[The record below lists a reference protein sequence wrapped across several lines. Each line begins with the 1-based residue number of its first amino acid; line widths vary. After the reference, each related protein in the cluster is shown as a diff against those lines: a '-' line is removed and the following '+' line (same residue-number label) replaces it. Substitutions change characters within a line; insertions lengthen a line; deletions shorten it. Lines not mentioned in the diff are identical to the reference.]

1 MRRHDR
7 VIAALVVALVVGPAS
22 PAASADEEFQ
32 ARGYL
37 LSRFQLY
44 PADTGAVLYPTLA
57 VEKFQSF
64 LEGNLDL
71 TLKGD
76 RFALRSDTSALYRVS
91 PSGCRAG
98 TNLPGCLIINELYAT
113 LDVVADHLA
122 VLVGRHRASWGS
134 ALSFHPVE
142 PMNPAPDPTDPSFQ
156 RLGAWTAMLELHA
169 DAFVVTAAWFPAV
182 IHSAAGT
189 PDHLDVNAGL
199 AGGRI
204 AWRPAGFDL
213 SAIGYYDVQN
223 RLPEVGASGSAVLGD
238 WPLEVHG
245 EVLMHQRRAIT
256 TGTLQPG
263 SCPIQSLDIPHRE
276 VSDVSAIGGMRWDH
290 GDGTLVNLEYL
301 HDGDGLVADDFN
313 AVVAAAEQLAM
324 TCPAERIEPS
334 DVAQDGRPQQFASV
348 FLRRNYAIMSAVKP
362 RFADEGVLSNLG
374 ANASVLAGLDDRS
387 GVVSARAVYTVHD
400 TTIVRLGGLVRFG
413 GARTQYGIL
422 PFHGMVLLD
431 VQTML

>member
-1 MRRHDR
+1 MRLRGW
-7 VIAALVVALVVGPAS
+7 VIASLIAGAAS
-22 PAASADEEFQ
+22 PASASEDFQ

-37 LSRFQLY
+37 LSRFQLFA
-44 PADTGAVLYPTLA
+44 PDTDAVLYPMLA

-98 TNLPGCLIINELYAT
+98 SDLPGCLVINELYAT

-122 VLVGRHRASWGS
+122 VLVGRHRVSWGS

-169 DAFVVTAAWFPAV
+169 DDFVVTAAWFPQV
-182 IHSAAGT
+182 THSAAGT
-189 PDHLDVNAGL
+189 PDHLDARAGL

-204 AWRPAGFDL
+204 AWRPTGFDL
-213 SAIGYYDVQN
+213 TAIGLYDVQN

-238 WPLEVHG
+238 LPFEVHG
-245 EVLMHQRRAIT
+245 EVLMHQRREIR
-256 TGTLQPG
+256 TGTLEPG
-263 SCPIQSLDIPHRE
+263 SCPVESLGIPHRE
-276 VSDVSAIGGMRWDH
+276 VSDFSAIAGARWDR

-301 HDGDGLVADDFN
+301 HNGDGLRNGDFT
-313 AVVAAAEQLAM
+313 AVVATADLLA
-324 TCPAERIEPS
+324 TVCPAGRIEPS
-334 DVAQDGRPQQFASV
+334 DVAQDGRPQQFTSV
-348 FLRRNYAIMSAVKP
+348 FLRRNYAILSAVKP
-362 RFADEGVLSNLG
+362 KFADEGVLSNLG

-387 GVVSARAVYTVHD
+387 GVVSARAVYTLRD
-400 TTIVRLGGLVRFG
+400 TTIVRLGGLARFG

>member
-1 MRRHDR
+1 MTRRDWI
-7 VIAALVVALVVGPAS
+7 IASLVAGLAS
-22 PAASADEEFQ
+22 PAASADDDFQ
-32 ARGYL
+32 SRGYL

-71 TLKGD
+71 TLKRG

-98 TNLPGCLIINELYAT
+98 SDLPGCLVINELYAT
-113 LDVVADHLA
+113 LDIVADHLA
-122 VLVGRHRASWGS
+122 VLVGRHRAAWGS

-169 DAFVVTAAWFPAV
+169 DDFVVTAAWFPAV
-182 IHSAAGT
+182 SHSAAGI
-189 PDHLDVNAGL
+189 PDHLDTSAGL

-213 SAIGYYDVQN
+213 SAIGFYDIQHQ
-223 RLPEVGASGSAVLGD
+223 LPEVGASASTVLGD
-238 WPLEVHG
+238 LPFEVHG
-245 EVLMHQRRAIT
+245 EVLMHQRREIT

-263 SCPIQSLDIPHRE
+263 SCPIQSLGIPHHE
-276 VSDVSAIGGMRWDH
+276 VSDYSAIAGARWDH

-301 HDGDGLVADDFN
+301 HNGDGLMTDDFN
-313 AVVAAAEQLAM
+313 AVVATADLLTT
-324 TCPAERIEPS
+324 TCPAGRIEPS
-334 DVAQDGRPQQFASV
+334 DVSQDGRPQQFASV
-348 FLRRNYAIMSAVKP
+348 FLRRNYAIASAVKP
-362 RFADEGVLSNLG
+362 KCADEGVFSNLG
-374 ANASVLAGLDDRS
+374 VNASVLAGLDDRS
-387 GVVSARAVYTVHD
+387 AVLSARAVYTLGD
-400 TTIVRLGGLVRFG
+400 TTIVRLGGLARFG
-413 GARTQYGIL
+413 GPRTQYGIL
-422 PFHGMVLLD
+422 PFHGMVLFD

>member
-1 MRRHDR
+1 MRRHGW
-7 VIAALVVALVVGPAS
+7 VIASLVVGMVS

-44 PADTGAVLYPTLA
+44 AADTGAVLYPTLA

-71 TLKGD
+71 TLKGE

-98 TNLPGCLIINELYAT
+98 SDLPGCLVINELYAT
-113 LDVVADHLA
+113 LDLVADHLA
-122 VLVGRHRASWGS
+122 VLAGRHRVAWGS

-169 DAFVVTAAWFPAV
+169 DDFVVTAAWFPAV
-182 IHSAAGT
+182 SHSAAGT
-189 PDHLDVNAGL
+189 PDHLDVHAGL

-213 SAIGYYDVQN
+213 SAIGFYDIQN

-238 WPLEVHG
+238 LPFEVHG
-245 EVLMHQRRAIT
+245 EVLMHQRRALDL
-256 TGTLQPG
+256 GTLQPG
-263 SCPIQSLDIPHRE
+263 SCPTQSVGIPHHD
-276 VSDVSAIGGMRWDH
+276 VSDYTAIAGARWDH

-301 HDGDGLVADDFN
+301 HNGDGLRTDDFD
-313 AVVAAAEQLAM
+313 AVVATADLLAAV
-324 TCPAERIEPS
+324 CPAARIAPS
-334 DVAQDGRPQQFASV
+334 DVSQSGRPQQFSSV
-348 FLRRNYAIMSAVKP
+348 FLRRNYAIASAVKP
-362 RFADEGVLSNLG
+362 KLADEGVLSNLG
-374 ANASVLAGLDDRS
+374 LNASVLAGIDDRS
-387 GVVSARAVYTVHD
+387 GVVSARAVYTLRD
-400 TTIVRLGGLVRFG
+400 TTIVRLGGLARFG

-422 PFHGMVLLD
+422 PFHGLVLFD